1 MRKHMTDWLA
11 SLDIDPLWE
20 EPAPPPPQS
29 PMRVQLLEAALT
41 FVRSAACLPV
51 VKRIALIG
59 SLTTPEPSPKDIDV
73 LVTVTDDMS
82 LAPLA
87 KVARQLNGRAMQSGR
102 SRGGDVFLA
111 DVGGNYL
118 GWTCPW

>member
-1 MRKHMTDWLA
+1 
-11 SLDIDPLWE
+11 
-20 EPAPPPPQS
+20 
-29 PMRVQLLEAALT
+29 MRVQLLEAALT
-41 FVRSAACLPV
+41 FVRSAACLPG

-73 LVTVTDDMS
+73 LVSVTDDMS

-87 KVARQLNGRAMQSGR
+87 KAARQLNGRAMQSGR

-118 GWTCPW
+118 GRTCPW